1 MRAGLALLG
10 RVDGGLNLVRVDDA
24 GEVGH
29 RHDVGGGLPAL
40 LGGRLHRGGSVDGV
54 ELLEGGL
61 GPDDEPADVTAGREG
76 EEAEAVHGAQL
87 HARDVPH
94 RLGDARVIRVH
105 DERALALDVAAVPH
119 LTLTGAKVA
128 GRLDLL
134 DVGVGANLLEELH
147 RLGRLG
153 DGLGG
158 VVQDEGHLGDGLDV
172 VAASHEE
179 GGDRGGGE
187 RGADGVAL
195 LLEVHAPVPPA
206 PGLVRGRGE
215 GGGGRVRLISATGRW
230 QP

>member
-1 MRAGLALLG
+1 M
-10 RVDGGLNLVRVDDA
+10 
-24 GEVGH
+24 
-29 RHDVGGGLPAL
+29 
-40 LGGRLHRGGSVDGV
+40 
-54 ELLEGGL
+54 
-61 GPDDEPADVTAGREG
+61 TAGREG

-94 RLGDARVIRVH
+94 RLGDARVVGVD

-158 VVQDEGHLGDGLDV
+158 VVEHEGHLRDGLDV